1 MTNANTAPQ
10 EQPTRFTAEKL
21 DALTKRSAALNV
33 QRARVAT
40 LLEAEEAKAQEAERQ
55 ALELYGTAD
64 LSQLRE
70 LYAKQLAE
78 FEQAWTNFEVELDQ
92 FEANLGQAERALR
105 AA

>member
-1 MTNANTAPQ
+1 VTNAHAPLQ
-10 EQPTRFTAEKL
+10 EQTTRFTADRL
-21 DALTKRSAALNV
+21 DALAKRSATLNM

-40 LLEAEEAKAQEAERQ
+40 LLEAEENKAQEAERQ

-70 LYAKQLAE
+70 MYAKQLAE
-78 FEQAWTNFEVELDQ
+78 FEQAWANFEVELDQ
-92 FEANLGQAERALR
+92 FEANLVQAEKALR